1 MVRSMHLVAMFQ
13 LFIVGWFRF
22 FNQFQFIFG
31 NTASKCNLKV
41 KVVYN
46 QNFKGICISQN
57 EEKLFKGL
65 VPKVSEA
72 WWCRLLNTWKQVEIE
87 IEIKREIQIQIQI
100 HTNTWK
106 RDASCRTLG
115 STGSS
120 FSSSLKATFLCSSSL
135 PASSL
140 SSSAGGS
147 LGAMC
152 VLGNICLCLLSRD
165 LLCKS
170 TRLLSGGDPRTVAS
184 CGA

>member
-72 WWCRLLNTWKQVEIE
+72 
-87 IEIKREIQIQIQI
+87 
-100 HTNTWK
+100 
-106 RDASCRTLG
+106 
-115 STGSS
+115 
-120 FSSSLKATFLCSSSL
+120 
-135 PASSL
+135 
-140 SSSAGGS
+140 
-147 LGAMC
+147 
-152 VLGNICLCLLSRD
+152 
-165 LLCKS
+165 
-170 TRLLSGGDPRTVAS
+170 
-184 CGA
+184 